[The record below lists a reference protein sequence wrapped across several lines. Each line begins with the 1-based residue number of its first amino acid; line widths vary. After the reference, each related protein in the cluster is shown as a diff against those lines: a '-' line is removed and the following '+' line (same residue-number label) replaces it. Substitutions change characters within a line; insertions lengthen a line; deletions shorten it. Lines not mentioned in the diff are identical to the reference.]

1 MLEGY
6 GRYRTHIRDR
16 RNWRRGAAAKHKARQ
31 WTERSR
37 QRRKERRWASKES
50 RLEGEAACVM
60 GCSLV
65 VSKMEHSSPVVVG
78 LGGGEG
84 TMQAS
89 VWQQISARSPLPD
102 FYIDRELPMGA
113 TV

>member
-1 MLEGY
+1 
-6 GRYRTHIRDR
+6 
-16 RNWRRGAAAKHKARQ
+16 
-31 WTERSR
+31 
-37 QRRKERRWASKES
+37 
-50 RLEGEAACVM
+50 M